1 MTVQRKHFLLFP
13 AYCIWLFRSEQTLR
27 HSLPNYPH
35 FLLPHQSQL
44 SFKYVRVISI
54 RAVENENQR
63 VSCLISYWGSFHPK
77 LQPCSNTHP
86 NLSFA
91 PFPSSSLSSS
101 SLPYTLFKPQPTRS
115 LICMFNNIV
124 WLNQVE
130 FQHASCTRSQ
140 LFPSDRKGVGAVG
153 ADQGLNSQC
162 KGKTEENSLVV
173 LKKNM
178 RLN

>member
-1 MTVQRKHFLLFP
+1 MQRNDCLLFP
-13 AYCIWLFRSEQTLR
+13 AYCIWLFSSELTLR
-27 HSLPNYPH
+27 HPLPNYPH

-44 SFKYVRVISI
+44 SFKYVRVVSI

-63 VSCLISYWGSFHPK
+63 VSCLMSYWGSFHPK

-91 PFPSSSLSSS
+91 PFPSS
-101 SLPYTLFKPQPTRS
+101 LPYTFFKPQPTRS
-115 LICMFNNIV
+115 LICMLNNII

-130 FQHASCTRSQ
+130 FQRANCTRSQ

-162 KGKTEENSLVV
+162 KRKTEENSLVV

-178 RLN
+178 RLS